1 MAAPIDFDIDLV
13 KLLLDTT
20 YTICGFAIA
29 QALAYLYMIEKT
41 EIRPQIL
48 IKKTSVLNAI
58 IAFHAIYIAGIIF
71 CHHIIYKIVSD
82 PNVNSYYA
90 KTFLLIGGGQ
100 AIIILMFGIFTYFI
114 TKTLQPK

>member
-1 MAAPIDFDIDLV
+1 MTTPTDFNINLV

-20 YTICGFAIA
+20 YGITGFVIA

-48 IKKTSVLNAI
+48 IKKTLVLNAI
-58 IAFHAIYIAGIIF
+58 IIFHFAYIAGIIL
-71 CHHIIYKIVSD
+71 CHLIIQWIVCVT
-82 PNVNSYYA
+82 NAKSYYA
-90 KTFLLIGGGQ
+90 LTFGLIGCGR
-100 AIIILMFGIFTYFI
+100 AIIISIFGSFAYFI

>member
-29 QALAYLYMIEKT
+29 QALAYLYIIEKT

-58 IAFHAIYIAGIIF
+58 IAFHVIYIAGIIL
-71 CHHIIYKIVSD
+71 CHLIIQWIVCVT
-82 PNVNSYYA
+82 NAKSYYA
-90 KTFLLIGGGQ
+90 LTFGLIGIGQ
-100 AIIILMFGIFTYFI
+100 TFIILMFGGFAYFI